1 MKSFELQPTEENIW
15 ETYDKDML
23 GRNADIF
30 SFVLL
35 LDSVDTSFSIA
46 LDAQWGDG
54 KTFFVKRTKMV
65 LDAYNDYTES
75 PYGDYPDAVLF
86 QDMFV
91 VGTVIAVTGKA
102 VQLPDQN
109 DIK

>member
-23 GRNADIF
+23 GRNTDIF

-54 KTFFVKRTKMV
+54 KTFFVKQTKM
-65 LDAYNDYTES
+65 
-75 PYGDYPDAVLF
+75 
-86 QDMFV
+86 
-91 VGTVIAVTGKA
+91 
-102 VQLPDQN
+102 DQ
-109 DIK
+109 KVC

>member
-1 MKSFELQPTEENIW
+1 MKSFELQPTEDNIW
-15 ETYDKDML
+15 ETYEKDML

-54 KTFFVKRTKMV
+54 KTFFVKQTKMV
-65 LDAYNDYTES
+65 LDAFNDFTES
-75 PYGDYPDAVLF
+75 PYSDKRELIRAV
-86 QDMFV
+86 
-91 VGTVIAVTGKA
+91 
-102 VQLPDQN
+102 
-109 DIK
+109 